1 MMARKLWLFLCP
13 VLILSAQ
20 SPRPAENHD
29 ESKVGAYTLP
39 DPLLLANGRTVRDAS
54 TWKSQR
60 RPEILHLFE
69 SEVYGRSAPKPGKLE
84 FEVTSR
90 EAKALGGD
98 ATRKEV
104 DIWLT
109 PKQKMHLLI
118 YLPNDRKR
126 PYPVFLGLNFRGNQ
140 AVANDAG
147 VAVSTGW
154 MRNAP
159 GVENNR
165 ATEASR
171 GSEASRFQ
179 VKTVLRRGYAVATVY
194 YGDIFPDRKDALAES
209 IIPHFYRPGQTAPD
223 PDQWNAIG
231 AWAWGLSRVMDY
243 FEKDRDI
250 DSKHVA
256 VWGHS
261 RLGKTALW
269 AGAEDQRF
277 AMVISNNSGEGGAAL
292 ARRNYGET
300 VERINAVFPHWF
312 CANFK
317 KYNNDVAAL
326 PVDQHELL
334 ALIAPRP
341 VYIASAEEDLEAD
354 PRGEF
359 LSAVGAG
366 PVYSLFHAA
375 GLGTDRMPALHQP
388 IMNTIGY
395 HIRAGKHD
403 VTEYDWE
410 QFLTFA
416 DKHWKAR

>member
-1 MMARKLWLFLCP
+1 MKRVFRLFFYSL
-13 VLILSAQ
+13 LILPAQ
-20 SPRPAENHD
+20 NLKPDENHD

-39 DPLLLANGRTVRDAS
+39 DPLLLANGKTVRDVS
-54 TWKSQR
+54 TWKNQR

-69 SEVYGRSAPKPGKLE
+69 SNVYGRSAPKPGKLE

-90 EAKALGGD
+90 ETKALGGD

-104 DIWLT
+104 AIWLT
-109 PKQKMHLLI
+109 PKQKMHLLL
-118 YLPNDRKR
+118 YLPNNTKR
-126 PYPVFLGLNFRGNQ
+126 PYPVFLGLNFRGNH
-140 AVANDAG
+140 AVADDPG
-147 VAVSTGW
+147 VAVSTAW
-154 MRNAP
+154 MRDAP
-159 GVENNR
+159 GVENHR

-171 GSEASRFQ
+171 GTEAGRFQ
-179 VKTVLRRGYAVATVY
+179 VKTVLRRGYAVATAY

-231 AWAWGLSRVMDY
+231 AWAWGLSRAMDY
-243 FEKDRDI
+243 LEKDRDI

-269 AGAEDQRF
+269 AGAADQRF
-277 AMVISNNSGEGGAAL
+277 AMVISNDSGESGAAL
-292 ARRNYGET
+292 ARRNFGET
-300 VERINAVFPHWF
+300 VEAINTSFPHWF
-312 CANFK
+312 CGNYK
-317 KYNNDVAAL
+317 KYNKDVPAL
-326 PVDQHELL
+326 PVDQHELM

-341 VYIASAEEDLEAD
+341 LYVASAEDDHEAD

-366 PVYSLFHAA
+366 PVYALFHAT
-375 GLGTDRMPALHQP
+375 GLGTDQMPALHQP

-416 DKHWKAR
+416 GKHWKAR

>member
-1 MMARKLWLFLCP
+1 MKRPFWLFFFL
-13 VLILSAQ
+13 LLTLFAQ
-20 SPRPAENHD
+20 TLPPAANYD
-29 ESKVGAYTLP
+29 ESKAGAYTLP
-39 DPLLLANGRTVRDAS
+39 DPLLLANGKTVRDAS
-54 TWKSQR
+54 TWKNQR
-60 RPEILHLFE
+60 RPEILRLFE
-69 SEVYGRSAPKPGKLE
+69 SEVYGKSAPKPSKLE

-90 EAKALGGD
+90 EAKALRGD

-104 DIWLT
+104 TIWLT
-109 PKQKMHLLI
+109 PKQKMHLLV
-118 YLPNDRKR
+118 YLPNDTKR
-126 PYPVFLGLNFRGNQ
+126 PYPMFLGLNFRGNH
-140 AVANDAG
+140 AVADDPG
-147 VAVSTGW
+147 ITMSTAW
-154 MRNAP
+154 MREAP
-159 GVENNR
+159 GVENHR

-171 GSEASRFQ
+171 GTEAGRFQ
-179 VKTVLRRGYAVATVY
+179 VKTVLSRGYAVATVY
-194 YGDIFPDRKDALAES
+194 YGDIFPDRKDALADS
-209 IIPHFYRPGQTAPD
+209 IIPHFYRQGQTAPD
-223 PDQWNAIG
+223 PGQWNALA

-261 RLGKTALW
+261 RLGKAALW
-269 AGAEDQRF
+269 AGATDQRF
-277 AMVISNNSGEGGAAL
+277 AMVISNESGEGGAAL
-292 ARRNYGET
+292 ARRNFGET
-300 VERINAVFPHWF
+300 VERINTSFPHWF
-312 CANFK
+312 CANYK
-317 KYNNDVAAL
+317 KYNKDVAAL

-341 VYIASAEEDLEAD
+341 LYVASAEGDQWSD

-366 PVYSLFHAA
+366 PVYSLFRAT
-375 GLGTDRMPALHQP
+375 GLGTDQMPGLHQP
-388 IMNTIGY
+388 IMNDIGY